1 MIQLGIMQGRLTPS
15 NGRGIQFFPF
25 DGWKEEFHIGKR
37 IGIQEIEWI
46 FDYPDYEKNPIWSH
60 EGRKEIRGVISQ
72 SGVEVRSVCWDYF
85 MRRPFY
91 KQAADQKESCLAE
104 NQRIFEQVLAG
115 MKEIGAQ
122 LIEIPLVD
130 DSSIR
135 NAEEKMAAITFIR
148 WACNAAADL
157 TMTVGLET
165 DFPAG
170 VFTDFLDEIACE
182 NIVSNYDS
190 GNSSGLGYDAEE
202 ELRALG
208 KYVYN
213 VHIKD
218 RLKGNGTMKLGT
230 GSADFEKV
238 FKTLKEIGYRNS
250 FIMQAARGMD
260 GQEQE
265 EIERQ
270 LTFVKEY
277 LRKYGID

>member
-1 MIQLGIMQGRLTPS
+1 MIRLGIMQGRLTPS
-15 NGRGIQFFPF
+15 RGRGIQFFPF
-25 DGWKEEFHIGKR
+25 DGWKEEFHIGR
-37 IGIQEIEWI
+37 QIGIQEIEWI

-60 EGRKEIRGVISQ
+60 EGREEIKSLISE
-72 SGVEVRSVCWDYF
+72 SGIEVRSVCWDYF

-91 KQAADQKESCLAE
+91 KQPEEQREACLAE
-104 NQRIFEQVLAG
+104 NRRIFGQVLAG
-115 MKEIGAQ
+115 MKEIGAE

-130 DSSIR
+130 DSSII
-135 NAEEKMAAITFIR
+135 NKEERMAAITLIR
-148 WACNAAADL
+148 WACIAAADQG
-157 TMTVGLET
+157 MTVGLET

-170 VFTDFLDEIACE
+170 VFTDFLDEIDCE

-230 GSADFEKV
+230 GSADFDKV
-238 FKTLKEIGYRNS
+238 FGTLKEIGYRNS
-250 FIMQAARGMD
+250 FIMQAARGTD

-265 EIERQ
+265 EIEGQ
-270 LTFVKEY
+270 LAFVKEY
-277 LRKYGID
+277 LQKYEIG